1 MNICVYGASSDVID
15 AAYLEAG
22 YELGRQMAARGHGL
36 VYGGGA
42 RGMMGAAARGIY
54 DAGGWQLGIAPS
66 FFHVD
71 GVLFEHCNEFIYT
84 DTMRERKQLMEERSD
99 AFVMTAGGIGTF
111 EEFFEVL
118 NLKQLGRHTKPIAV
132 LNTGGYFD
140 ALESMLK
147 QAVAQRFMKEGCL
160 SLYKFC
166 ATPAEVLDYLETAAQ
181 QTIDPAAFKHFE
193 AAAQKEE

>member
-1 MNICVYGASSDVID
+1 MKICVYGASSDVID
-15 AAYLEAG
+15 PVYLDAG
-22 YELGRQMAARGHGL
+22 YELGRRMAARGHGL

-42 RGMMGAAARGIY
+42 RGMMGAAARGVH
-54 DAGGWQLGIAPS
+54 DGGGWQLGIAPS

-71 GVLFEHCNEFIYT
+71 GVLFEHCDEFIYT

-118 NLKQLGRHTKPIAV
+118 TLKQLGRHTKPIAV

-140 ALESMLK
+140 ALETMLK
-147 QAVAQRFMKEGCL
+147 QAVEQRFMKEGCL
-160 SLYKFC
+160 SLYRFC
-166 ATPAEVLDYLETAAQ
+166 STPDEVLDYLENAAQ
-181 QTIDPAAFKHFE
+181 LPVDPAAFKHFE
-193 AAAQKEE
+193 EGISKKG